1 ALSEAEAAFGR
12 QIDGLLLGGVDGFV
26 LETFSDLDE
35 LIAALRAVRARSD
48 LAVIAQVTVGVDAL
62 TLHGTAPEKLGAMLE
77 AAGADAIGFNCSTG
91 PQAVLEA
98 IERLARVTSLPLSA
112 QPNAGLPRDL
122 G

>member
-1 ALSEAEAAFGR
+1 
-12 QIDGLLLGGVDGFV
+12 
-26 LETFSDLDE
+26 
-35 LIAALRAVRARSD
+35 
-48 LAVIAQVTVGVDAL
+48 
-62 TLHGTAPEKLGAMLE
+62 MLE

-122 G
+122 GDRKHYVASPEYVGQYARRMVEAGARLVGGCCGTTPEHIAAIRSFVKSAPALKRHVAVSRAVEQPAAELVP